1 MWWIKGAMMSERTY
15 PCEFCDTDQPQQK
28 KQVTVARQRHG
39 QWFIFENVPAWVCP
53 NCGHRY
59 FDADVLA
66 TMEDRMKRTPE
77 DARPITG
84 WAMSLPQTA

>member
-1 MWWIKGAMMSERTY
+1 MSERKY
-15 PCEFCDTDQPQQK
+15 LCEFCDTDQPQQK
-28 KQVTVARQRHG
+28 KWVTVTRQRNG
-39 QWFIFENVPAWVCP
+39 EWFIFENVPAWVCP

-59 FDADVLA
+59 FDADVLEA
-66 TMEDRMKRTPE
+66 MEDRMKTTPE